1 MINMEHKNIQ
11 VISIDKENQLYNC
24 SDGIEYPLMEGC
36 EDFTIEE
43 LQNFIDNAKDTTIN
57 ILKILTRRNE
67 EFIEYKR
74 SYGLS

>member
-1 MINMEHKNIQ
+1 MINMEYKNIQ

-43 LQNFIDNAKDTTIN
+43 LQHFIDNAKDTTIN
-57 ILKILTRRNE
+57 ILKNIDKTE
-67 EFIEYKR
+67 
-74 SYGLS
+74 